1 MHEYS
6 NIEYFFLLDFF
17 DAEEILYAMQDR
29 ITEEKIYQRW
39 INSFSELSYE
49 EYKSKLMENVEN
61 RKHQISS
68 SKKDTVDVMKDVNK
82 IIKAMGGNNGTI

>member
-6 NIEYFFLLDFF
+6 DTEYFFLLDFF

-29 ITEEKIYQRW
+29 IAEEKIYQRW
-39 INSFSELSYE
+39 ISSFSELSFE
-49 EYKSKLMENVEN
+49 EYKSKLMENSEN
-61 RKHQISS
+61 RRIQASS
-68 SKKDTVDVMKDVNK
+68 SNKDTVDIMKDVNK